1 MPAREAD
8 VLLSDGTTVHLRPIQ
23 PRDADALVV
32 MHSKFSER
40 TRYLRFFSPY
50 PRIPPRDL
58 ERFVNV
64 DHHDREALVVSAGAG
79 LIAVGRYERLGEDA
93 PEAEVA
99 FVVADEYQG
108 RGIGSVLLEHL
119 AAAAREVGI
128 ERFVAEVLPANATML
143 NVFADAGYEVDRR
156 YADGVVHLVFPV
168 APTERSLAVQWDREH
183 QTESRSVARL
193 MRPASIAVYG
203 ASRSGRG
210 VGAALLRH
218 VLASGF
224 PGPVHVVRLADG
236 AGAGVV
242 PGGIAGRVDEMGQV
256 AEAGVAPD
264 GIGGRV
270 DEMGE
275 VAEAGVAPDG
285 VGGRADEMRGLAET
299 VDLAVVVVPPGA
311 IGDVVGDAAKA
322 GVHGLMVV
330 TELDPAARDE
340 LVRQARAAGMRV
352 IGPGSLGLADL
363 SVPLNATLVPRLPR
377 RGRVALFC
385 QSGQLGLQLLAE
397 ADRRGLGVSG
407 FASMGRRADVSG
419 NDLLQFW
426 ADDPETDV
434 IAMYLETFGNPR
446 KFSRIARTV
455 GRRKPIVMIAGET
468 GLVGSTLDASAMEAL
483 RAHSGVI
490 EVGTVSEL
498 FDVAA
503 ILDGQPLP
511 TGDRVGVVSNAFPL
525 AALASARVRMA
536 GLKVGRVSS
545 VGPAAGPREL
555 AAAVRTTLDSEDAD
569 VVVVTV
575 APPLP
580 TGAMTAET
588 TPFGPFAAELA
599 KAAEGADKP
608 VVTTFLPGE
617 GSVEEAVRAL
627 AHVVRRAAW
636 LREPS
641 GRLPTPRP
649 PSAGTSLEKI
659 LDHYLVPR
667 KASKRAGN
675 ADLAVTTAAELGF
688 PVALK
693 MVKHPHRIDLG
704 AVRLNLSG
712 EALVRK
718 AYADFEELFGPE
730 PEVVVQGMA
739 PPGVACVV
747 LALDDPAFGP
757 VVGFGLG
764 GPVTEL
770 VGDRAWRAAPLTDTD
785 AAALVRAPKAAP
797 LLEGMDLAAL
807 EKLLVQIG
815 QLMDREPHVRRLELN
830 PVLVHQTGLTV
841 LHADG
846 LLDEPGRRPDTG
858 PRHL

>member
-1 MPAREAD
+1 MPD
-8 VLLSDGTTVHLRPIQ
+8 VLLSDGTTVHLRPIA
-23 PRDADALVV
+23 PEDADAVVV

-40 TRYLRFFSPY
+40 TRYLRYFSPY

-58 ERFVNV
+58 ERFVKV
-64 DHHDREALVVSAGAG
+64 DHHDREALVVSVGAD
-79 LIAVGRYERLGEDA
+79 LIAVGRYERLGEGA

-119 AAAAREVGI
+119 AAAAREAGI
-128 ERFVAEVLPANATML
+128 ERFVAEVLPANAAML

-168 APTERSLAVQWDREH
+168 AQTERSLAVQWDREH
-183 QTESRSVARL
+183 RTEARSVARL

-210 VGAALLRH
+210 VGAALLQH
-218 VLASGF
+218 LQASGF
-224 PGPVHVVRLADG
+224 PGPIHVTRHLEE
-236 AGAGVV
+236 
-242 PGGIAGRVDEMGQV
+242 P
-256 AEAGVAPD
+256 
-264 GIGGRV
+264 
-270 DEMGE
+270 
-275 VAEAGVAPDG
+275 
-285 VGGRADEMRGLAET
+285 
-299 VDLAVVVVPPGA
+299 VDLAVVAVPPSA
-311 IGDVVGDAAKA
+311 IDDVVADAASV
-322 GVHGLMVV
+322 GVHGLLVV
-330 TELDPAARDE
+330 TELDPPARTE
-340 LVRQARAAGMRV
+340 LVAKARAAGMRV
-352 IGPGSLGLADL
+352 VGPGSLGLADL
-363 SVPLNATLVPRLPR
+363 WVPVNATLTPRLPR

-407 FASMGRRADVSG
+407 FVSVGRRADVSG

-426 ADDPETDV
+426 ADDPETRV

-446 KFSRIARTV
+446 KFSRIARAV
-455 GRRKPIVMIAGET
+455 GRRKPIIMIAGET
-468 GLVGSTLDASAMEAL
+468 GLVGSNLDTSAMEAL

-490 EVGTVSEL
+490 EVGTVPEL

-503 ILDGQPLP
+503 ILDRQPLP
-511 TGDRVGVVSNAFPL
+511 AGDRIGVVSNAFPL

-536 GLKVGRVSS
+536 GLSVGRVAS
-545 VGPAAGPREL
+545 VGPGSGPDEL
-555 AAAVRTTLDSEDAD
+555 AAAVATTLDSEDAD
-569 VVVVTV
+569 AVIVAV

-580 TGAMTAET
+580 TGAMTAEAEL
-588 TPFGPFAAELA
+588 FAPFADALGRV
-599 KAAEGADKP
+599 AEGADKP
-608 VVTTFLPGE
+608 IVATILAGAGPEMLPTYRT
-617 GSVEEAVRAL
+617 VEEAVRAL

-641 GRLPTPRP
+641 GALPPARQA
-649 PSAGTSLEKI
+649 PSSGDLED
-659 LDHYLVPR
+659 LLRAYGVPI
-667 KASKRAGN
+667 KSSKSARN
-675 ADLAVTTAAELGF
+675 ADLAVAAAAELGF

-693 MVKHPHRIDLG
+693 VADRPHRIDLG
-704 AVRLNLSG
+704 AVRLNLSD

-718 AYADFEELFGPE
+718 AYADFEELFGAG

-747 LALDDPAFGP
+747 RALDDPAFGP

-770 VGDRAWRAAPLTDTD
+770 VGDRAWRSAPLTDRD
-785 AAALVRAPKAAP
+785 AAALVRAPRAAP
-797 LLEGMDLAAL
+797 LLDGTDLAAL
-807 EKLLVQIG
+807 EELLVHVG
-815 QLMDREPHVRRLELN
+815 QMMDQLPNLGRLELN
-830 PVLVHQTGLTV
+830 PVLVHAEGLTV
-841 LHADG
+841 LHARG
-846 LLDEPGRRPDTG
+846 SLDEPAPRPDTG

>member
-1 MPAREAD
+1 MPD
-8 VLLSDGTTVHLRPIQ
+8 VLLSDGTTVHMRPIE
-23 PRDADALVV
+23 PADADAVV
-32 MHSKFSER
+32 LMHSKFSER
-40 TRYLRFFSPY
+40 TRYLRYFSPY

-64 DHHDREALVVSAGAG
+64 DHRDREAFVVSVGTD
-79 LIAVGRYERLGEDA
+79 LIAVGRYERLGAGA

-99 FVVADEYQG
+99 FVVADAYQG

-128 ERFVAEVLPANATML
+128 ERFVAEVLPANAAML

-156 YADGVVHLVFPV
+156 YADGVVHLAFPV
-168 APTERSLAVQWDREH
+168 AQTERSLAVQWDREH
-183 QTESRSVARL
+183 RTEARSVARL
-193 MRPASIAVYG
+193 MRPASVAVYG

-210 VGAALLRH
+210 VGAALLQHLR
-218 VLASGF
+218 ASGF
-224 PGPVHVVRLADG
+224 
-236 AGAGVV
+236 AGQIRAVS
-242 PGGIAGRVDEMGQV
+242 R
-256 AEAGVAPD
+256 
-264 GIGGRV
+264 
-270 DEMGE
+270 GE
-275 VAEAGVAPDG
+275 DLGDA
-285 VGGRADEMRGLAET
+285 
-299 VDLAVVVVPPGA
+299 VDLAVVAVPPRA
-311 IGDVVGDAAKA
+311 IAEVVADAAKA
-322 GVHGLMVV
+322 AVHGLLVV
-330 TELDPAARDE
+330 TELDPPARHE
-340 LVRQARAAGMRV
+340 LLGQARAAGMRV

-377 RGRVALFC
+377 QGRVALFC

-397 ADRRGLGVSG
+397 ADRRGLGVSA
-407 FASMGRRADVSG
+407 FASVGRRADVSG

-446 KFSRIARTV
+446 KFSRIARAV

-503 ILDGQPLP
+503 ILDRQPLP
-511 TGDRVGVVSNAFPL
+511 AGDRIGVVSNAFPL
-525 AALASARVRMA
+525 AALASARARMA
-536 GLKVGRVSS
+536 GLSVGRVAS
-545 VGPAAGPREL
+545 VGAAATPGEL
-555 AAAVRTTLDSEDAD
+555 AAAVKATLDSEDAD
-569 VVVVTV
+569 AVVVAV

-580 TGAMTAET
+580 TGAMSAEAELYE
-588 TPFGPFAAELA
+588 PFAVELA
-599 KAAEGADKP
+599 KVTEGADKP
-608 VVTTFLPGE
+608 VVTSFLTRE
-617 GSVEEAVRAL
+617 GSVEEVVRAL

-641 GRLPTPRP
+641 GKLPPARP
-649 PSAGTSLEKI
+649 PISSNVLEEVLAHHDVALKPSRR
-659 LDHYLVPR
+659 VTT
-667 KASKRAGN
+667 
-675 ADLAVTTAAELGF
+675 ADLAVAAAAEFGF

-693 MVKHPHRIDLG
+693 MVDHPHRIDLG
-704 AVRLNLSG
+704 AVRLNLSD
-712 EALVRK
+712 ESLVRK
-718 AYADFEELFGPE
+718 AYTDFEELFGAE

-747 LALDDPAFGP
+747 TAIDDPAFGP

-770 VGDRAWRAAPLTDTD
+770 VGDKAWRAAPLTDTD

-797 LLEGMDLAAL
+797 LLAGMDLAAL
-807 EKLLVQIG
+807 EELLVQIG

-830 PVLVHQTGLTV
+830 PVLVHQSGLTV
-841 LHADG
+841 LSAKGSLEVAGD
-846 LLDEPGRRPDTG
+846 RPDTG
-858 PRHL
+858 PRRL

>member
-1 MPAREAD
+1 MPD
-8 VLLSDGTTVHLRPIQ
+8 VLLSDGTTVHLRPIT
-23 PRDADALVV
+23 PEDADAVVV

-40 TRYLRFFSPY
+40 TRYLRYFSPY
-50 PRIPPRDL
+50 PRIPSRDL
-58 ERFVNV
+58 ARFVNV
-64 DHHDREALVVSAGAG
+64 DHRDREALVVSAGSE
-79 LIAVGRYERLGEDA
+79 LIAVGRYERLGEGA
-93 PEAEVA
+93 PEAEAA

-128 ERFVAEVLPANATML
+128 ERFVAEVLPQNAKML

-168 APTERSLAVQWDREH
+168 AQTERSLAVQWDREH
-183 QTESRSVARL
+183 RTEARSVARL
-193 MRPASIAVYG
+193 MRPTSVTVYG

-218 VLASGF
+218 LRAAAPDDLVRTVGHSGDLSVSPPPF
-224 PGPVHVVRLADG
+224 AQDQRDG
-236 AGAGVV
+236 LGVV
-242 PGGIAGRVDEMGQV
+242 A
-256 AEAGVAPD
+256 
-264 GIGGRV
+264 
-270 DEMGE
+270 
-275 VAEAGVAPDG
+275 
-285 VGGRADEMRGLAET
+285 
-299 VDLAVVVVPPGA
+299 VPPQA
-311 IGDVVGDAAKA
+311 IAEVVDHAARA
-322 GVHGLMVV
+322 GMHGLLVV
-330 TELDPAARDE
+330 TELDPPARDE
-340 LVRQARAAGMRV
+340 LVRRARAAGMRV
-352 IGPGSLGLADL
+352 IGPGSLGLANL
-363 SVPLNATLVPRLPR
+363 AVPLNATLVPRLPR
-377 RGRVALFC
+377 KGRVALFC

-397 ADRRGLGVSG
+397 AQRRRLGVSS
-407 FASMGRRADVSG
+407 FVSVGRRADVSG
-419 NDLLQFW
+419 NDLLQYW

-434 IAMYLETFGNPR
+434 IALYLETFGNPR
-446 KFSRIARTV
+446 KFSRIARMV

-468 GLVGSTLDASAMEAL
+468 GLVGSTLDDSAIQAL

-490 EVGTVSEL
+490 EADTVPEL
-498 FDVAA
+498 FDVAE
-503 ILDGQPLP
+503 ILERQPIP
-511 TGDRVGVVSNAFPL
+511 AGDRVGVVSNAFAL
-525 AALASARVRMA
+525 AALAGARVRMA

-545 VGPAAGPREL
+545 VGAGASPEEL

-569 VVVVTV
+569 AVIVAL

-580 TGAMTAET
+580 TGAVQAEAEVFT
-588 TPFGPFAAELA
+588 GFARELDRVRD
-599 KAAEGADKP
+599 GADKP
-608 VVTTFLPGE
+608 LVTTFLPGA

-641 GRLPTPRP
+641 GRLPVPRP
-649 PSAGTSLEKI
+649 LATGASLEEI

-667 KASKRAGN
+667 KPSERVRS
-675 ADLAVTTAAELGF
+675 ADLAVTTAAALGF

-693 MVKHPHRIDLG
+693 MVEHPHRIDLG
-704 AVRLNLSG
+704 AVRLNLYDK
-712 EALVRK
+712 ALVRK
-718 AYADFEELFGPE
+718 AYADFEDLFGPE
-730 PEVVVQGMA
+730 PEVVVQSMA

-747 LALDDPAFGP
+747 TALDDPAFGP

-770 VGDRAWRAAPLTDTD
+770 VGDRAWRAAPLTDRD

-807 EKLLVQIG
+807 EGLLVHIG

-830 PVLVHQTGLTV
+830 PVLVHQTGVTV
-841 LHADG
+841 LHANG

-858 PRHL
+858 PRHLPSGGELTSRG